1 MAKKWFIGIDPGKSG
16 ALAIIHVSDSGMES
30 VTITPFD
37 EERYVMEVR
46 EIHINPGD
54 KCVAC
59 VERVSAMPGQG
70 VKSMF
75 SFGANYGF
83 IQGLLSMKRIPFETI
98 PPQKWKKEYSLGKDK
113 AASITTAKKLFP
125 YVSFYKTERCKKEDD
140 GMAEALLMAEY
151 ARRHL

>member
-16 ALAIIHVSDSGMES
+16 ALAIIHVGDTGILS
-30 VTITPFD
+30 VSITPFD
-37 EERYVMEVR
+37 EERYVQELK

-59 VERVSAMPGQG
+59 VERVAAMPGQG

-83 IQGLLSMKRIPFETI
+83 IQGLLAMKRIPFETI

-113 AASITTAKKLFP
+113 EASIATAKKLFP
-125 YVSFYKTERCKKEDD
+125 CVSLLKTERCKKEHD

>member
-1 MAKKWFIGIDPGKSG
+1 MARKYFIGIDPGKSG
-16 ALAIIHVSDSGMES
+16 AMAIIHVGNTGVLS

-37 EERYVMEVR
+37 EERYIRELK
-46 EIHINPGD
+46 EIHINTGD

-59 VERVSAMPGQG
+59 LERVGAMPNQG

-75 SFGANYGF
+75 TFGTNYGF
-83 IQGLLSMKRIPFETI
+83 IQGLLAMKRIPYETI

-113 AASITTAKKLFP
+113 SASVATAKKLFP
-125 YVSFYKTERCKKEDD
+125 DVSLLPTDKSKKEND